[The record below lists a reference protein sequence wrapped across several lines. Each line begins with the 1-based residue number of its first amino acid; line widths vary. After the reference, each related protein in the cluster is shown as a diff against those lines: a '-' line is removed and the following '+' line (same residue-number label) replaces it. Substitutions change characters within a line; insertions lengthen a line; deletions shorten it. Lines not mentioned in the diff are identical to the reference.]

1 MRNDINISILVYL
14 RRFINWFIE
23 KYCQYAVRGKSPT
36 AGAPVPTLHR
46 WQPATRNF
54 CLLIKSW
61 KTVKRASLGRN
72 CFSNENAG
80 KNFLLH
86 AERQGYAYGTG
97 APAASVR
104 VGTNCCALGGGSPA
118 KLATDSAAARG
129 SAINEA
135 FDGFREER
143 TFYPHRSSKNCY
155 RSSEARFATFS
166 MLN

>member
-1 MRNDINISILVYL
+1 M
-14 RRFINWFIE
+14 
-23 KYCQYAVRGKSPT
+23 
-36 AGAPVPTLHR
+36 
-46 WQPATRNF
+46 
-54 CLLIKSW
+54 
-61 KTVKRASLGRN
+61 
-72 CFSNENAG
+72 
-80 KNFLLH
+80 KNPLLH

-97 APAASVR
+97 ASVVSVR

-143 TFYPHRSSKNCY
+143 NFYPHRSSKNCY